1 MRPRARASAQLE
13 DGTGAL
19 PRAAGSPHRV
29 AFAGSRASLVLPTT
43 LAHACPRLPTLSHA
57 FPQLPYAV
65 KTLLVVLVSASWG
78 LLVEFFNWHVFL
90 RLATFLNSWEGHR
103 TVGDF
108 EAHLVRKLFAFLFVD
123 GFLWYFLLAF
133 LHIPFGDRLRALFGM
148 RDDTFQQVGG
158 WRR

>member
-1 MRPRARASAQLE
+1 MPATRCGLSSPRRFRWLSSLSSC
-13 DGTGAL
+13 
-19 PRAAGSPHRV
+19 PR
-29 AFAGSRASLVLPTT
+29 
-43 LAHACPRLPTLSHA
+43 RLPTLA
-57 FPQLPYAV
+57 LCPRFPTLSAASLRV

>member
-1 MRPRARASAQLE
+1 MPCH
-13 DGTGAL
+13 AL
-19 PRAAGSPHRV
+19 RRSRRRSRRRHAGSPHRV
-29 AFAGSRASLVLPTT
+29 AFAGSRASLVRL
-43 LAHACPRLPTLSHA
+43 LVLPTLAHA
-57 FPQLPYAV
+57 FPQLPYAA